1 MELSPLEA
9 LQQQK
14 LLAGLDL
21 AILQELA
28 GLMHFEEV
36 DKRAYVIHKGS
47 KGDGLV
53 LLVSGRLQ
61 VIAPS
66 EDGREVGL
74 HFVEP
79 GDYLGE
85 IAVID
90 GGVHSASVVATTAS
104 VIGMMPGAVARKLF
118 TRHPIVAERLLLR
131 LCNTIRQSS
140 HIRSV
145 LGMARAFSRI
155 YAVLHNAC
163 RTGKEEGLV
172 TIENLP
178 SQQAIALTANVSRET
193 VSRAMQA
200 LLANKIVEKDNRRL
214 IVRNPTALAKLARGE
229 VELRVTKGTRSAAGN
244 ATAPSVPTPG
254 VATPEAA
261 SPGEPTPGAAAPK
274 PSEPDA
280 EPTARTSDNH
290 Q

>member
-1 MELSPLEA
+1 MV
-9 LQQQK
+9 
-14 LLAGLDL
+14 
-21 AILQELA
+21 
-28 GLMHFEEV
+28 HFEQF
-36 DKRAYVIHKGS
+36 DKRAYVLHKGS
-47 KGDGLV
+47 VGDSLA

-66 EDGREVGL
+66 DDGREVGL

-90 GGVHSASVVATTAS
+90 GRPRSASVVAS
-104 VIGMMPGAVARKLF
+104 MPSLVGLLPGNIARQLF
-118 TRHPIVAERLLLR
+118 TRHPVVAERLLLR

-155 YAVLHNAC
+155 YAVLHSAMHTWQEANV
-163 RTGKEEGLV
+163 T

-178 SQQAIALTANVSRET
+178 SQQAIAITANVSRET

-200 LLANKIVEKDNRRL
+200 LLANGIVEKDNRRL
-214 IVRNPTALAKLARGE
+214 IVRNPAALAKLARGE
-229 VELRVTKGTRSAAGN
+229 MDLQVSRKN
-244 ATAPSVPTPG
+244 
-254 VATPEAA
+254 
-261 SPGEPTPGAAAPK
+261 
-274 PSEPDA
+274 
-280 EPTARTSDNH
+280 
-290 Q
+290 

>member
-1 MELSPLEA
+1 MELSPVEA
-9 LQQQK
+9 LRRQK
-14 LLAGLDL
+14 LLAGLDT
-21 AILQELA
+21 AILEKLA
-28 GLMHFEEV
+28 GLTHFEQF

-47 KGDGLV
+47 AGDSLV

-90 GGVHSASVVATTAS
+90 GGVRSASVVATTTS
-104 VIGMMPGAVARKLF
+104 VVGLLPGNVARQLF
-118 TRHPIVAERLLLR
+118 TRHPVIAERLLLR
-131 LCNTIRQSS
+131 LCHTIRQSS

-155 YAVLHNAC
+155 YAVLHSAT
-163 RTGKEEGLV
+163 RSWQDEGLV

-178 SQQAIALTANVSRET
+178 SQQAIAIMANVSRET

-200 LLANKIVEKDNRRL
+200 LFSNNIVEKDNRRL
-214 IVRNPTALAKLARGE
+214 IVRNPAALAKLARGE
-229 VELRVTKGTRSAAGN
+229 MELHVTKGRRQ
-244 ATAPSVPTPG
+244 
-254 VATPEAA
+254 
-261 SPGEPTPGAAAPK
+261 AAAKTAAAK
-274 PSEPDA
+274 PAEATDA
-280 EPTARTSDNH
+280 ADELKTADNR

>member
-1 MELSPLEA
+1 MEFSPVEA
-9 LQQQK
+9 LRRQK
-14 LLAGLDL
+14 LLAGLDT
-21 AILQELA
+21 AILEKLA
-28 GLMHFEEV
+28 GLTHFEQF

-47 KGDGLV
+47 AGDSLV

-90 GGVHSASVVATTAS
+90 GGVRSASVVATTAS
-104 VIGMMPGAVARKLF
+104 VVGLLPGNVARQLF
-118 TRHPIVAERLLLR
+118 TRHPVIAERLLLR
-131 LCNTIRQSS
+131 LCHTIRQSS

-155 YAVLHNAC
+155 YAVLHSAT
-163 RTGKEEGLV
+163 RTWKDEGLV

-178 SQQAIALTANVSRET
+178 SQQAIAIMANVSRET

-200 LLANKIVEKDNRRL
+200 LFSNNIVEKDNRRL

-229 VELRVTKGTRSAAGN
+229 MELHVTKGQRQAAASAA
-244 ATAPSVPTPG
+244 AKTAL
-254 VATPEAA
+254 
-261 SPGEPTPGAAAPK
+261 PK
-274 PSEPDA
+274 PAKPA
-280 EPTARTSDNH
+280 EETEEVKIADSR

>member
-1 MELSPLEA
+1 VEITRLQA

-14 LLAGLDL
+14 LLTGLDL
-21 AILQELA
+21 AVLQELA
-28 GLMHFEEV
+28 GQVSFERIE
-36 DKRAYVIHKGS
+36 KRSYVIRRGTV
-47 KGDGLV
+47 GDSLV
-53 LLVSGRLQ
+53 MLVSGRLQ

-90 GGVHSASVVATTAS
+90 GGTRSASVVAAMPS
-104 VIGMMPGAVARKLF
+104 VVARMPANIARKLF
-118 TRHPIVAERLLLR
+118 THYPIVAERLLLR
-131 LCNTIRQSS
+131 LCHTIRQSS
-140 HIRSV
+140 QIRSV

-155 YAVLHNAC
+155 YAVLHAAC
-163 RTGKEEGLV
+163 QSHEPEGLV
-172 TIENLP
+172 TLENLP

-200 LLANKIVEKDNRRL
+200 LFANKIVEKDNRRL

-229 VELRVTKGTRSAAGN
+229 VELRVGKSTRRPALAE
-244 ATAPSVPTPG
+244 APPPSQ
-254 VATPEAA
+254 EDA
-261 SPGEPTPGAAAPK
+261 STEPVKT
-274 PSEPDA
+274 
-280 EPTARTSDNH
+280 
-290 Q
+290 

>member
-1 MELSPLEA
+1 MTVDISPIQA

-21 AILQELA
+21 AVLNDVA
-28 GLMHFEEV
+28 KHTHFERF

-47 KGDGLV
+47 TGDMLA

-61 VIAPS
+61 VIAPA

-85 IAVID
+85 LAVID
-90 GGVHSASVVATTAS
+90 GGVRSASVVATVTS
-104 VIGMMPGAVARKLF
+104 VVGMMPGHVARQLF
-118 TRHPIVAERLLLR
+118 TQHPIVAERLLLR
-131 LCNTIRQSS
+131 LCHTIRQSS

-155 YAVLHNAC
+155 YAVLHNAS
-163 RTGKEEGLV
+163 RTWNDDGLV

-178 SQQAIALTANVSRET
+178 SQQAIAITANVSRET

-200 LLANKIVEKDNRRL
+200 LFANKIVEKDNRRL
-214 IVRNPTALAKLARGE
+214 IVRNPATLGKLARGE
-229 VELRVTKGTRSAAGN
+229 IELRVSKSRNGAD
-244 ATAPSVPTPG
+244 ATA
-254 VATPEAA
+254 ADAKKA
-261 SPGEPTPGAAAPK
+261 SA
-274 PSEPDA
+274 
-280 EPTARTSDNH
+280 
-290 Q
+290 

>member
-1 MELSPLEA
+1 MDITPLQA

-21 AILQELA
+21 AVLQELA
-28 GLMHFEEV
+28 RQTHFEQVE
-36 DKRAYVIHKGS
+36 KRAYVIHKGS
-47 KGDGLV
+47 TGDSLV

-90 GGVHSASVVATTAS
+90 GGVRSASVVATTQS
-104 VIGMMPGAVARKLF
+104 VIGTLPGPVARELF

-163 RTGKEEGLV
+163 QKWNDNGLV

-178 SQQAIALTANVSRET
+178 SQQAIAITANVSRET

-214 IVRNPTALAKLARGE
+214 IVRNPAALAKLARGE
-229 VELRVTKGTRSAAGN
+229 VELRVGKDGRR
-244 ATAPSVPTPG
+244 
-254 VATPEAA
+254 
-261 SPGEPTPGAAAPK
+261 
-274 PSEPDA
+274 A
-280 EPTARTSDNH
+280 EPASANDGKKATEEHPA
-290 Q
+290 

>member
-1 MELSPLEA
+1 MEISPIQA

-28 GLMHFEEV
+28 GQTHFEQF
-36 DKRAYVIHKGS
+36 DKRAYVVHQGAT
-47 KGDGLV
+47 GDNLV

-61 VIAPS
+61 VIASS

-90 GGVHSASVVATTAS
+90 GGAMSASVVATMPS
-104 VIGMMPGAVARKLF
+104 VVGLLAGSVARKLF
-118 TRHPIVAERLLLR
+118 TQHPVVAERLLLR
-131 LCNTIRQSS
+131 LCHTIRQSS

-155 YAVLHNAC
+155 YAVLHNSC
-163 RTGKEEGLV
+163 RIWNDEKLV

-200 LLANKIVEKDNRRL
+200 LFANKIVEKDNRRL

-229 VELRVTKGTRSAAGN
+229 VELRVTKGARGASAARQ
-244 ATAPSVPTPG
+244 VPG
-254 VATPEAA
+254 
-261 SPGEPTPGAAAPK
+261 PK
-274 PSEPDA
+274 AEDTEPDLLK
-280 EPTARTSDNH
+280 TSDNH

>member
-1 MELSPLEA
+1 MAFSPLEA
-9 LQQQK
+9 LRHQK
-14 LLAGLDL
+14 LLAGLDDTV
-21 AILQELA
+21 LQELA
-28 GLMHFEEV
+28 ALTRFEQY

-47 KGDGLV
+47 SGDELL

-85 IAVID
+85 LAVID
-90 GGVHSASVVATTAS
+90 GGPRSASIVATTTS
-104 VIGMMPGAVARKLF
+104 VVGLLPGQAARRIF
-118 TRHPIVAERLLLR
+118 TQYPVVAERILLR
-131 LCNTIRQSS
+131 LCHTIRQSS

-155 YAVLHNAC
+155 YAVLHSSA
-163 RTGKEEGLV
+163 RTWNDDLV

-178 SQQAIALTANVSRET
+178 SQQAIAITANVSRET

-200 LLANKIVEKDNRRL
+200 LFVNQIVEKDNRRL
-214 IVRNPTALAKLARGE
+214 IVRNPQALAKLARGE
-229 VELRVTKGTRSAAGN
+229 MQLRVSKGGAGARSSKSAA
-244 ATAPSVPTPG
+244 TAAP
-254 VATPEAA
+254 
-261 SPGEPTPGAAAPK
+261 AAAP
-274 PSEPDA
+274 EPDRPA
-280 EPTARTSDNH
+280 AAGDQNLR
-290 Q
+290 

>member
-1 MELSPLEA
+1 MAFSPVEA
-9 LQQQK
+9 LRQQK
-14 LLAGLDL
+14 LLAGLDT

-28 GLMHFEEV
+28 AVTHFEQF

-47 KGDGLV
+47 TSDSLV

-61 VIAPS
+61 IIAPS

-90 GGVHSASVVATTAS
+90 GGPRSASVVATTTS
-104 VIGMMPGAVARKLF
+104 LVGMLPGKVARKLF
-118 TRHPIVAERLLLR
+118 TQQPMVAERILLR
-131 LCNTIRQSS
+131 LCYTIRQSS

-155 YAVLHNAC
+155 YAVLHSSM
-163 RTGKEEGLV
+163 RTWNDGLA

-178 SQQAIALTANVSRET
+178 SQQAIAITANVSRET

-200 LLANKIVEKDNRRL
+200 LFANNIVEKDNRRL
-214 IVRNPTALAKLARGE
+214 IVRNPQALAKLGRGE
-229 VELRVTKGTRSAAGN
+229 MELHVSKGRRSAASKSAATSKSVGATNKNTANDKPNTDAN
-244 ATAPSVPTPG
+244 A
-254 VATPEAA
+254 E
-261 SPGEPTPGAAAPK
+261 
-274 PSEPDA
+274 
-280 EPTARTSDNH
+280 DN
-290 Q
+290 QSRLIA